1 MPSVEIVLVLPLLSS
16 YRHYYS
22 LYTTQCCSDSDS
34 EINTVCRW
42 SDRTLV
48 ERRGGGQVYE
58 VQC

>member
-1 MPSVEIVLVLPLLSS
+1 MPSVEIVLFLPLLSS
-16 YRHYYS
+16 YRHYYA

-42 SDRTLV
+42 SNGALV
-48 ERRGGGQVYE
+48 EGRGSGQVYE